1 MRDEGFAEQR
11 EAIPHRFCSV
21 DTHDG
26 IRIVYRFKSAQAR
39 RQHARSR
46 AVSGID
52 ECVLGEKIAED
63 GIPAAA
69 AQRVTEHEH
78 VAAAYPGQRKPGQ
91 IMTKAIAIL
100 KVVAEIQL
108 GSVESSLS

>member
-1 MRDEGFAEQR
+1 MRDEGFPEQR

-21 DTHDG
+21 DTQDR

-52 ECVLGEKIAED
+52 ERVPGEKITED

-91 IMTKAIAIL
+91 
-100 KVVAEIQL
+100 VATSSTGAQRR
-108 GSVESSLS
+108 ESGQGPELL